1 MQPQY
6 ISLHNH
12 TRRGSNFDGDIDVN
26 KLVQYSKENGLP
38 AACITDHGSMSASF
52 ELFKACKKSGIKHL
66 IGCELYVMEENG
78 EKTPKNKDYYHLTAI
93 AINLEGYKNLC
104 RLSTIAS
111 LEQIHGKAKKPC
123 VTNAQIFKHH
133 AGLVIL
139 SGCISSELNQS
150 LSVEDELRAKKWII
164 KFRAVFKERLYL
176 ELHCHYGVRKSW
188 PSHTQKIV
196 ELGKK
201 LNVPRIITN
210 DAHFLGKEDW
220 FSQTLALS
228 IGMKGNATLG
238 SERLNNFEY
247 TGEEYVK
254 SREEIFAHFYENSGL
269 SEDEINNAL
278 DNTLKISDSFEDY
291 SLFNVVKPIKFSPN
305 AEAIFKQKC
314 ADGMFRR
321 YAHITPGTE
330 EARKLWERLD
340 YEMRVISEMG
350 FADYFLI
357 VEDFCSFVRGIGHK
371 VGKGRGSAAGSIVA
385 YCLGI
390 TDIDPIKHGLMFER
404 FLNPSRV
411 SMPDIDTDMD
421 GEGKDAVVEHLRK
434 RWGRY
439 NVAAVGTITKSA
451 AGSALADAFRTHNL
465 SWRKATDIS
474 KRYFKTVRGVPP
486 KISKLLVDESGE
498 FYKFFHSEELS
509 EDERTA
515 ITHAAQYIEGRER
528 QSGVHASGVCISE
541 ELQDYVPLVWD
552 GGEEKITTVYD
563 KDELEEMGVIKF
575 DVLGLTGLSQELEI
589 EALLTENGVN
599 IPFIDE
605 LGNYPEV
612 YAMLKKGDTFGV
624 FQMEGKVPADLLREI
639 SADNFEDLSA
649 VNALNRPGC
658 LGSKSDRV
666 YVRNRVLGTPKVHPI
681 VDEVLKDTF
690 GIMLY
695 QEEIMLMAQKLSG
708 YSLAEADDLR
718 KIIGKKKIKDMPA
731 QEEKFVGGAIKFSGV
746 SEELA
751 LALWSEVKAAAEYSF
766 NKSHTYAYGYQALI
780 SAFYK
785 VYAPREF
792 WAAGITVSSKSFEKS
807 AEWIAHCKRYFP
819 IILPKIWG
827 ELRVKCFLTQA
838 GINLGLANIKGLGV
852 NVAEEIVKNA
862 PYTGVIDFCLRSG
875 ADKGVTLSL
884 NKLGFF
890 GEEIF
895 PEESL
900 TVLFKALGYF
910 KGTLKR
916 KSLKNGGEGE
926 VILDVEE
933 FKTYLVNKDF
943 NFLQPQQR
951 SVEKIVEVEKELI
964 GAVVSVNPFQN
975 LNLNL
980 PTQEWVVGIV
990 TNYKPHTTKRGDLMV
1005 FLNVQDEQG
1014 NDHDITVFNEE
1025 LTAFNTIIQSSV
1037 LEYKPLAFSVAKG
1050 MYRDKESNTCKA
1062 TLPLT
1067 EVKKLLD
1074 ELNSIIAF
1082 DGEYGDRIIS
1092 GKIIQNKILTN
1103 KQTGG
1108 TDHFLRLLKIN
1119 GETLEVFLRDGTPGK
1134 EFLTSCLGAG
1144 ITLKLGD
1151 GDKPKV
1157 LEMTILGY
1165 EFTPSHQGS
1174 MWEDFPSP
1182 QVAPAGFW

>member
-1 MQPQY
+1 MSY

-12 TRRGSNFDGDIDVN
+12 TRRGSNFDGDIDVT
-26 KLVQYSKENGLP
+26 KFVQYSKKNGLP
-38 AACITDHGSMSASF
+38 AACITDHGSMSAAF
-52 ELFKACKKSGIKHL
+52 ELFKACKKEGIKHL

-78 EKTPKNKDYYHLTAI
+78 EKTPKGKDYYHLTAI

-104 RLSTIAS
+104 RLSTVAS

-133 AGLVIL
+133 EGLVIL

-164 KFRAVFKERLYL
+164 KYRAVFKERLYL
-176 ELHCHYGVRKSW
+176 ELHCHYGIRKSW

-228 IGMKGNATLG
+228 IGLKGNATLG

-254 SREEIFAHFYENSGL
+254 TRDEIFQHFFENSGL

-278 DNTLKISDSFEDY
+278 NATLDISDKFEDY

-314 ADGMFRR
+314 ADGMFKR
-321 YAHITPGTE
+321 YSHVSPGTE
-330 EARKLWERLD
+330 ELNKLWERLD

-357 VEDFCSFVRGIGHK
+357 VEDFCSYVRSIGHK

-404 FLNPSRV
+404 FLNPGRV

-421 GEGKDAVVEHLRK
+421 GKGKDEVVEHLRQ

-486 KISKLLVDESGE
+486 KISKLLVDEGGE

-509 EDERTA
+509 EEERIA

-528 QSGVHASGVCISE
+528 QSGVHAGGICISE
-541 ELQDYVPLVWD
+541 ELQDFVPLVWD
-552 GGEEKITTVYD
+552 GGEEKITTIYY

-589 EALLTENGVN
+589 ESLLKENNVP
-599 IPFIDE
+599 IPVINE

-624 FQMEGKVPADLLREI
+624 FQMEGKVPSNLLREI
-639 SADNFEDLSA
+639 GANNFEDLSA

-658 LGSKSDRV
+658 LDSGSDRV
-666 YVRNRVLGTPKVHPI
+666 YVKNRGLGTPKVHPI

-718 KIIGKKKIKDMPA
+718 KIIGKKKIKDMPL
-731 QEEKFVGGAIKFSGV
+731 QQEKFVGGAITYSGV

-751 LALWSEVKAAAEYSF
+751 EALWAEVKASAEYSF

-807 AEWIAHCKRYFP
+807 AEWIKNAKRHFN
-819 IILPKIWG
+819 IILPKMWG
-827 ELRVKCFLTQA
+827 ELRVKCFLTA
-838 GINLGLANIKGLGV
+838 EGINLGLANIKGLGV
-852 NVAEEIVKNA
+852 SVAEEIVKNY
-862 PYTGVIDFCLRSG
+862 PYNGVVDFCLRSG
-875 ADKGVTLSL
+875 GDKGVVISL
-884 NKLGFF
+884 NNLGFF
-890 GEEIF
+890 GDEIF

-900 TVLFKALGYF
+900 AVLFKALSYF
-910 KGTLKR
+910 KGTLK
-916 KSLKNGGEGE
+916 KKALKNGGDGE
-926 VILDVEE
+926 VILNVEE
-933 FKTYLVNKDF
+933 FKTYLVSKDF
-943 NFLQPQQR
+943 NFPQPTLR
-951 SVEKIVEVEKELI
+951 KIEKIIEVEKELI
-964 GAVVSVNPFQN
+964 GAVVSVNPFQG

-980 PTQEWVVGIV
+980 PQNEWVVGIV

-1005 FLNVQDEQG
+1005 FLMVEDENG
-1014 NDHDITVFNEE
+1014 VGHDITVFNEE

-1037 LEYKPLAFSVAKG
+1037 LEYKPLAFNVTKG
-1050 MYRDKESNTCKA
+1050 EYNGKVSNTCKA
-1062 TLPLT
+1062 VLHLS
-1067 EVKKLLD
+1067 EVKKHLD
-1074 ELNSIIAF
+1074 VLNSIVAF
-1082 DGEYGDRIIS
+1082 EGEYGDRIAS

-1108 TDHFLRLLKIN
+1108 TDHFLRILQKD
-1119 GETLEVFLRDGTPGK
+1119 GCVLEVFLRDGTQGK
-1134 EFLTSCLGAG
+1134 EFLTSCLTAG
-1144 ITLKLGD
+1144 ITANLSD

-1165 EFTPSHQGS
+1165 EFQNCQTDV
-1174 MWEDFPSP
+1174 EEYP
-1182 QVAPAGFW
+1182 QAAPTGFW

>member
-1 MQPQY
+1 MSY

-12 TRRGSNFDGDIDVN
+12 TRRGSNFDGDIDVA
-26 KLVQYSKENGLP
+26 KLVQYSKKNGLP
-38 AACITDHGSMSASF
+38 AACITDHGSMSAAF
-52 ELFKACKKSGIKHL
+52 ELFKACKKEGIKHL

-78 EKTPKNKDYYHLTAI
+78 EKTPKGKDYYHLTAI

-123 VTNAQIFKHH
+123 VTNAQIFKYN
-133 AGLVIL
+133 AGLIIL

-164 KFRAVFKERLYL
+164 KYRAVFKERLYL
-176 ELHCHYGVRKSW
+176 ELHCHYGIRKSW

-228 IGMKGNATLG
+228 IGLKGNATLG

-254 SREEIFAHFYENSGL
+254 TRDEIFQHFFENSGL

-278 DNTLKISDSFEDY
+278 NATLDISDKFEDY

-305 AEAIFKQKC
+305 AEEIFKQKC
-314 ADGMFRR
+314 ADGMFKR
-321 YAHITPGTE
+321 YSHVSPGTE
-330 EARKLWERLD
+330 ELNKLWERLD

-350 FADYFLI
+350 FSDYFLI
-357 VEDFCSFVRGIGHK
+357 VEDFCSYVRSIGHK

-404 FLNPSRV
+404 FLNPGRV

-421 GEGKDAVVEHLRK
+421 GEGKDKVVEHLRQ

-439 NVAAVGTITKSA
+439 NVAAVGTITRGA

-486 KISKLLVDESGE
+486 KISKLLVDEGGE

-509 EDERTA
+509 EEERVA

-528 QSGVHASGVCISE
+528 QSGVHAGGICISE
-541 ELQDYVPLVWD
+541 ELQDFVPLVWD
-552 GGEEKITTVYD
+552 GGEEKITTIYY

-589 EALLTENGVN
+589 ESLLKENNVP
-599 IPFIDE
+599 IPVINE

-624 FQMEGKVPADLLREI
+624 FQMEGKVPSNLLREI
-639 SADNFEDLSA
+639 GANNFEDLSA

-658 LGSKSDRV
+658 LDSGSDRV
-666 YVRNRVLGTPKVHPI
+666 YVKNRGLGTPKVHPI

-718 KIIGKKKIKDMPA
+718 KIIGKKKIKDMPL
-731 QEEKFVGGAIKFSGV
+731 QEQKFVGGAITYSGV

-751 LALWSEVKAAAEYSF
+751 EALWAEVKASAEYSF

-807 AEWIAHCKRYFP
+807 AEWIKNAKRHFN
-819 IILPKIWG
+819 IILPKMWG
-827 ELRVKCFLTQA
+827 ELRVKCFLTA
-838 GINLGLANIKGLGV
+838 EGINLGLANIKGLGV
-852 NVAEEIVKNA
+852 SVAEEIVKNY
-862 PYTGVIDFCLRSG
+862 PYNGVVDFCLRSG
-875 ADKGVTLSL
+875 GDKGVVISL
-884 NKLGFF
+884 NNLGFF
-890 GEEIF
+890 GDEIF

-900 TVLFKALGYF
+900 AVLFKALSYF
-910 KGTLKR
+910 KGTLK
-916 KSLKNGGEGE
+916 KKALKNGGDGE
-926 VILDVEE
+926 VILNVEE
-933 FKTYLVNKDF
+933 FKTYLVSKDF
-943 NFLQPQQR
+943 NFPQPTLR
-951 SVEKIVEVEKELI
+951 KIEKIIEVEKELI
-964 GAVVSVNPFQN
+964 GAVVSVNPFQS

-980 PTQEWVVGIV
+980 PQSEWVTGIV

-1005 FLNVQDEQG
+1005 FLMVEDENG
-1014 NDHDITVFNEE
+1014 VGHDITVFNEE

-1037 LEYKPLAFSVAKG
+1037 LEYKPLAFNVTKG
-1050 MYRDKESNTCKA
+1050 EYNGKVSNTCKA
-1062 TLPLT
+1062 VLHLS
-1067 EVKKLLD
+1067 EVKKLLY
-1074 ELNSIIAF
+1074 ELNSIVAF
-1082 DGEYGDRIIS
+1082 EGEYGDRIVS

-1108 TDHFLRLLKIN
+1108 TDHFLRILQKD
-1119 GETLEVFLRDGTPGK
+1119 GCVLEVFLRDGTQGK
-1134 EFLTSCLGAG
+1134 EFLTSCLTAG
-1144 ITLKLGD
+1144 ITANLSD

-1165 EFTPSHQGS
+1165 EFQNCQTDV
-1174 MWEDFPSP
+1174 EEYP
-1182 QVAPAGFW
+1182 QAAPAGFW

>member
-1 MQPQY
+1 MQQY

-12 TRRGSNFDGDIDVN
+12 TRRGSNFDGDIDV
-26 KLVQYSKENGLP
+26 KRLVEFSKAQGLP
-38 AACITDHGSMSASF
+38 AACITDHGSMSAAF
-52 ELFKACKKSGIKHL
+52 ELFKECRKEGIKHL
-66 IGCELYVMEENG
+66 IGCELYVMEEGG
-78 EKTPKNKDYYHLTAI
+78 EKTANGKDYYHLTAI

-111 LEQIHGKAKKPC
+111 LEQVHGKAKKPC
-123 VTNAQIFKHH
+123 VTNAQIFSHN

-150 LSVEDELRAKKWII
+150 LSAGDELRAKKWII
-164 KFRAVFKERLYL
+164 KYRAVFKERFYL
-176 ELHCHYGVRKSW
+176 ELHCHYGVRKNW

-196 ELGKK
+196 DLGKK
-201 LNVPRIITN
+201 LNVARIITN

-254 SREEIFAHFYENSGL
+254 TREEIFQHFYDNSGL

-278 DNTLKISDSFEDY
+278 DNTIKISEKFEDY
-291 SLFNVVKPIKFSPN
+291 SLFNVVKAIKFSPN

-314 ADGMFRR
+314 ADGMFNR
-321 YAHITPGTE
+321 YPP
-330 EARKLWERLD
+330 EALSPELWERLD

-385 YCLGI
+385 YCLKI

-404 FLNPSRV
+404 FLNPGRKA
-411 SMPDIDTDMD
+411 MPDIDTDMN
-421 GEGKDAVVEHLRK
+421 GEGKDAVVEHLRE

-439 NVAAVGTITKSA
+439 NVAAVGTVTKSA
-451 AGSALADAFRTHNL
+451 AGSALADSFRTHNL
-465 SWRKATDIS
+465 SWRKATEIS
-474 KRYFKTVRGVPP
+474 KRYFKTIRGVPP
-486 KISKLLVDESGE
+486 KISKLLVDEGGE
-498 FYKFFHSEELS
+498 FYKFFHSDELS
-509 EDERTA
+509 EEERTA
-515 ITHAAQYIEGRER
+515 ITHAAQFIEGRER
-528 QSGVHASGVCISE
+528 QSGVHAGGICISE

-589 EALLTENGVN
+589 EALLKESNCT
-599 IPFIDE
+599 IPVINE

-612 YAMLKKGDTFGV
+612 YAMLKQGDTFGV
-624 FQMEGKVPADLLREI
+624 FQMEGKVPSNLLREI
-639 SADNFEDLSA
+639 GANNFEDLSA

-658 LGSKSDRV
+658 LDSGSDRV

-708 YSLAEADDLR
+708 YTLAEADDLR

-731 QEEKFVGGAIKFSGV
+731 QEEKFVGGAITHSGV

-751 LALWSEVKAAAEYSF
+751 LALWSEVKASAEYSF

-807 AEWIAHCKRYFP
+807 AEWIKNTKRHFN
-819 IILPKIWG
+819 IILPKMWA
-827 ELRVKCFLTQA
+827 ELRVKCFLTPE

-852 NVAEEIVKNA
+852 SVAEEIVKNY
-862 PYTGVIDFCLRSG
+862 PYSGVVDFCLRSG
-875 ADKGVTLSL
+875 GDKGVVISL
-884 NKLGFF
+884 NNLGFF
-890 GEEIF
+890 GDEIF

-900 TVLFKALGYF
+900 VVLFKALSYF

-916 KSLKNGGEGE
+916 RALKNGGDGE
-926 VILDVEE
+926 VTLNVEE
-933 FKTYLVNKDF
+933 FKTYLVSKDF
-943 NFLQPQQR
+943 NFPQPTLR
-951 SVEKIVEVEKELI
+951 TTEKIVEVEKDLI
-964 GAVVSVNPFQN
+964 GTVVSVNPFQN

-980 PTQEWVVGIV
+980 PQSEWVTGIV
-990 TNYKPHTTKRGDLMV
+990 TNYKPFTTRNGDLMV
-1005 FLNVQDEQG
+1005 FLMVNDENG
-1014 NDHDITVFNEE
+1014 ESHDITVFNEE
-1025 LTAFNTIIQSSV
+1025 LTKFNTLIQTSV
-1037 LEYKPLAFSVAKG
+1037 LEYKPLAFNVTKG
-1050 MYRDKESNTCKA
+1050 EYNGKVSNTCKA
-1062 TLPLT
+1062 VLSLN
-1067 EVKKLLD
+1067 EVKKCLD
-1074 ELNSIIAF
+1074 ELNLIVAF
-1082 DGEYGDRIIS
+1082 EGEYGDRIAS
-1092 GKIIQNKILTN
+1092 GKIIQNKVLTN

-1108 TDHFLRLLKIN
+1108 TDHFLRIMQKT
-1119 GETLEVFLRDGTPGK
+1119 GCVLEVFLRDGTQGK
-1134 EFLTSCLGAG
+1134 EFLTSCLTAG
-1144 ITLKLGD
+1144 ITVNLSD
-1151 GDKPKV
+1151 GDSPKII
-1157 LEMTILGY
+1157 EMTILGY
-1165 EFTPSHQGS
+1165 EFAPRQVN
-1174 MWEDFPSP
+1174 MWEHP
-1182 QVAPAGFW
+1182 QTAPAGFW

>member
-1 MQPQY
+1 MQQQY

-12 TRRGSNFDGDIDVN
+12 TRRGSNFDGDIDVK

-38 AACITDHGSMSASF
+38 AACVTDHGSMCAGF
-52 ELFKACKKSGIKHL
+52 ELFKECQKEGIKHL

-78 EKTPKNKDYYHLTAI
+78 EKTAKGKDYYHLTAI
-93 AINLEGYKNLC
+93 AINLDGYKNLC

-123 VTNAQIFKHH
+123 VTNSQIFKHH
-133 AGLVIL
+133 EGLVVL

-220 FSQTLALS
+220 FSQTLVLS
-228 IGMKGNATLG
+228 IGLKGNATLG
-238 SERLNNFEY
+238 SERLENFTY

-254 SREEIFAHFYENSGL
+254 TRDEIFQHFFENSGL

-278 DNTLKISDSFEDY
+278 DNTIKISDSFEDY

-305 AEAIFKQKC
+305 AGAIFKQKC
-314 ADGMFRR
+314 ADGMFKR
-321 YAHITPGTE
+321 YSHISPGE
-330 EARKLWERLD
+330 ELNKLWERLD

-357 VEDFCSFVRGIGHK
+357 VEDFCSYVRSIGHK

-421 GEGKDAVVEHLRK
+421 GEGKDKVVEHLRQ

-486 KISKLLVDESGE
+486 KISKLLVDEGGE

-509 EDERTA
+509 EDERVA

-528 QSGVHASGVCISE
+528 QSGVHAGGVCISE
-541 ELQDYVPLVWD
+541 ELQDFVPLVWD

-589 EALLTENGVN
+589 EALLKENN
-599 IPFIDE
+599 SPIPFIDE

-624 FQMEGKVPADLLREI
+624 FQMEGKVPSNLLREI
-639 SADNFEDLSA
+639 EANNFEDLSA

-658 LGSKSDRV
+658 LDSGSDRV

-708 YSLAEADDLR
+708 YTLAEADDLR
-718 KIIGKKKIKDMPA
+718 KIIGKKKIKDMPL
-731 QEEKFVGGAIKFSGV
+731 QEQKFVGGAITHSGV

-751 LALWSEVKAAAEYSF
+751 LALWAEVKASAEYSF

-807 AEWIAHCKRYFP
+807 AEWIKNTKRHFP
-819 IILPKIWG
+819 IILPKMWG
-827 ELRVKCFLTQA
+827 ELRVKCFLTQE
-838 GINLGLANIKGLGV
+838 GINLGIANIKGLGV
-852 NVAEEIVKNA
+852 NVAEEIVKNY
-862 PYTGVIDFCLRSG
+862 PYSGVVDFCLRSG
-875 ADKGVTLSL
+875 GDKGVTLSL
-884 NKLGFF
+884 NNLGFF
-890 GEEIF
+890 GDEIF

-900 TVLFKALGYF
+900 ESLFKSLSYF

-916 KSLKNGGEGE
+916 KALKNGGDGE
-926 VILDVEE
+926 VILNVEE
-933 FKTYLVNKDF
+933 FKEYLRSKDF
-943 NFLQPQQR
+943 DFPQPTLR
-951 SVEKIVEVEKELI
+951 KIEKIIEVEKELI
-964 GAVVSVNPFQN
+964 GAVVSVNPFQG

-1005 FLNVQDEQG
+1005 FLMVEDENG
-1014 NDHDITVFNEE
+1014 VGHDITVFNEE
-1025 LTAFNTIIQSSV
+1025 LTQFNTLIQTSV
-1037 LEYKPLAFSVAKG
+1037 LEYKPLAFNVTKG
-1050 MYRDKESNTCKA
+1050 EYNGKVSNTCKA
-1062 TLPLT
+1062 VLSSS

-1074 ELNSIIAF
+1074 ELNLIVAY
-1082 DGEYGDRIIS
+1082 DGEYGDRITS
-1092 GKIIQNKILTN
+1092 GKIVSNKILTN

-1119 GETLEVFLRDGTPGK
+1119 GETLDVFLRDGTPGK
-1134 EFLTSCLGAG
+1134 EFLTSCLSVG
-1144 ITLKLGD
+1144 ITAKLGD

-1165 EFTPSHQGS
+1165 EFAPRQVN
-1174 MWEDFPSP
+1174 MWEYP
-1182 QVAPAGFW
+1182 QSAPAGFW

>member
-1 MQPQY
+1 MSY

-12 TRRGSNFDGDIDVN
+12 TRRGSNFDGDIDVT
-26 KLVQYSKENGLP
+26 KLVRYSKGMGLP

-52 ELFKACKKSGIKHL
+52 ELFKACKEAGIKHL
-66 IGCELYVMEENG
+66 IGCELYVMEEDG
-78 EKTPKNKDYYHLTAI
+78 GKTARGKDYYHLTAI
-93 AINLEGYKNLC
+93 AINLQGYKNLC

-123 VTNAQIFKHH
+123 VTNAQIFQYNE
-133 AGLVIL
+133 GLVIL

-150 LSVEDELRAKKWII
+150 LDVEDELRAKKWII

-201 LNVPRIITN
+201 LNVARIITN

-228 IGMKGNATLG
+228 IGLKGNATLG

-254 SREEIFAHFYENSGL
+254 TREEIFQHFFENSGL
-269 SEDEINNAL
+269 SSKEINNAL
-278 DNTLKISDSFEDY
+278 NATLEISDKFEDY
-291 SLFNVVKPIKFSPN
+291 SLFNVVKPIKFSAN

-314 ADGMFRR
+314 ADGMFNR
-321 YAHITPGTE
+321 YPP
-330 EARKLWERLD
+330 EALSPELWERLD

-357 VEDFCSFVRGIGHK
+357 VEDFCSYVRGIGHK

-421 GEGKDAVVEHLRK
+421 GEGKDAVVEHLRQ

-439 NVAAVGTITKSA
+439 NVAAIGTITKSA

-465 SWRKATDIS
+465 SWRKATEIS

-486 KISKLLVDESGE
+486 KISKLLADEGGE

-515 ITHAAQYIEGRER
+515 ITHAAQFIEGRER
-528 QSGVHASGVCISE
+528 QSGVHAGGVCISE
-541 ELQDYVPLVWD
+541 ELQDFVPLVWD
-552 GGEEKITTVYD
+552 GDEEKITTVYD
-563 KDELEEMGVIKF
+563 KDELEGMGVIKF
-575 DVLGLTGLSQELEI
+575 DILGLTGLSQELEI
-589 EALLTENGVN
+589 EALLKENNLQV
-599 IPFIDE
+599 PFIDE

-708 YSLAEADDLR
+708 YTLAEADDLR

-731 QEEKFVGGAIKFSGV
+731 QEEKFVGGAITHSGV

-751 LALWSEVKAAAEYSF
+751 LSLWSEVKASAEYSF

-792 WAAGITVSSKSFEKS
+792 WAAGITVSSKKFEKS
-807 AEWIAHCKRYFP
+807 AEWIKNTKRHFN
-819 IILPKIWG
+819 IILPKMWG
-827 ELRVKCFLTQA
+827 ELRVKCFLTPE

-852 NVAEEIVKNA
+852 SVAEDIVSNT
-862 PYTGVIDFCLRSG
+862 PYVGVIDFCLRSG

-900 TVLFKALGYF
+900 ESLFKALGYF

-933 FKTYLVNKDF
+933 FKAYLVSKDF
-943 NFLQPQQR
+943 NFPQPQQR

-980 PTQEWVVGIV
+980 PQQEWVTGIV

-1005 FLNVQDEQG
+1005 FLAVQDEDG
-1014 NDHDITVFNEE
+1014 EAHDISVFNEE
-1025 LTAFNTIIQSSV
+1025 LTKFNTLIQTSVLNYGVLAFNVTKG
-1037 LEYKPLAFSVAKG
+1037 EYNGKV
-1050 MYRDKESNTCKA
+1050 SNTCKA
-1062 TLPLT
+1062 VLSLS
-1067 EVKKLLD
+1067 EVKKCLD
-1074 ELNSIIAF
+1074 ELNSIVVF
-1082 DGEYGDRIIS
+1082 EGEYGDTVIS

-1103 KQTGG
+1103 KQTQG
-1108 TDHFLRLLKIN
+1108 TDHFLRLLKKD
-1119 GETLEVFLRDGTPGK
+1119 GDTLEVFLRDGTPGK
-1134 EFLTSCLGAG
+1134 EFLTSCLTVGA
-1144 ITLKLGD
+1144 TLRISDNSMQKN
-1151 GDKPKV
+1151 PSV

-1165 EFTPSHQGS
+1165 EFAPR
-1174 MWEDFPSP
+1174 P
-1182 QVAPAGFW
+1182 QNLQESVRQNAPVFSTPAGFW

>member
-1 MQPQY
+1 MSY

-12 TRRGSNFDGDIDVN
+12 TRRGSNFDGDIDVQ
-26 KLVQYSKENGLP
+26 KLVQYSKGKNLP
-38 AACITDHGSMSASF
+38 AACITDHGSMSAAF
-52 ELFKACKKSGIKHL
+52 ELFKECKKAGIKHL

-78 EKTPKNKDYYHLTAI
+78 EKTPKGKDYYHLTAI

-123 VTNAQIFKHH
+123 VTNAQIFKYNE
-133 AGLVIL
+133 GLVIL

-150 LSVEDELRAKKWII
+150 LSVEDELRAKKLIL
-164 KFRAVFKERLYL
+164 KYRAVFKERLYL
-176 ELHCHYGVRKSW
+176 ELHCHYGIRKSW

-228 IGMKGNATLG
+228 IGLKGNATLG

-254 SREEIFAHFYENSGL
+254 SRDEIFQHFFENSGL

-278 DNTLKISDSFEDY
+278 NATLDISDKFEDY

-314 ADGMFRR
+314 ADGMFKR
-321 YAHITPGTE
+321 YSHVSPGTE
-330 EARKLWERLD
+330 ELNKLWERLD

-350 FADYFLI
+350 FSDYFLI
-357 VEDFCSFVRGIGHK
+357 VEDFCSYVRSIGHK

-421 GEGKDAVVEHLRK
+421 GEGKDKVVEHLRQ

-486 KISKLLVDESGE
+486 KISKLLVDEGGE

-509 EDERTA
+509 EEERVA
-515 ITHAAQYIEGRER
+515 INHAAQYIEGRER
-528 QSGVHASGVCISE
+528 QSGVHAGGICISE
-541 ELQDYVPLVWD
+541 ELQDFVPLVWD

-589 EALLTENGVN
+589 ESLLKENN
-599 IPFIDE
+599 FAIPVINE

-624 FQMEGKVPADLLREI
+624 FQMEGKVPSNLLREI
-639 SADNFEDLSA
+639 GANNFEDLSA

-658 LGSKSDRV
+658 LDSGSDRV
-666 YVRNRVLGTPKVHPI
+666 YVKNRVLGTPKVHPI

-718 KIIGKKKIKDMPA
+718 KIIGKKKIKDMPL
-731 QEEKFVGGAIKFSGV
+731 QQEKFVGGAITHSGV

-751 LALWSEVKAAAEYSF
+751 LALWAEVKASAEYSF

-807 AEWIAHCKRYFP
+807 AEWIKNAKRHFN
-819 IILPKIWG
+819 IILPKMWG
-827 ELRVKCFLTQA
+827 ELRVKCFLTA
-838 GINLGLANIKGLGV
+838 EGINLGLANIKGLGV
-852 NVAEEIVKNA
+852 SVAEEIVKNY
-862 PYTGVIDFCLRSG
+862 PYNGVVDFCLRSG
-875 ADKGVTLSL
+875 GDKGVVISL
-884 NKLGFF
+884 NNLGFF
-890 GEEIF
+890 GDEIF

-900 TVLFKALGYF
+900 AVLFKALSYF
-910 KGTLKR
+910 KGTLK
-916 KSLKNGGEGE
+916 KKALKNNLNGE
-926 VILDVEE
+926 VILNVEE
-933 FKTYLVNKDF
+933 FKTYLVSKDF
-943 NFLQPQQR
+943 DFPQPTLR
-951 SVEKIVEVEKELI
+951 KIEKIIEVEKELI
-964 GAVVSVNPFQN
+964 GAVVSVNPFQG

-980 PTQEWVVGIV
+980 PQNEWVVGIV

-1005 FLNVQDEQG
+1005 FLMVEDENG
-1014 NDHDITVFNEE
+1014 VGHDITVFNEE

-1037 LEYKPLAFSVAKG
+1037 LEYKPLAFNVTKG
-1050 MYRDKESNTCKA
+1050 EYNGKVSNTCKA
-1062 TLPLT
+1062 VLHLS
-1067 EVKKLLD
+1067 EVKKHLD
-1074 ELNSIIAF
+1074 VLNSIAAF
-1082 DGEYGDRIIS
+1082 EGEYGDRIAS

-1108 TDHFLRLLKIN
+1108 TDHFLRILQKD
-1119 GETLEVFLRDGTPGK
+1119 GCVLEVFLRDGTRGK
-1134 EFLTSCLGAG
+1134 EFLTSCLTAG
-1144 ITLKLGD
+1144 ITANLSD

-1165 EFTPSHQGS
+1165 EFQNCQTDV
-1174 MWEDFPSP
+1174 EEYP
-1182 QVAPAGFW
+1182 QAAPAGFW

>member
-26 KLVQYSKENGLP
+26 KLVQYSKAQGLP
-38 AACITDHGSMSASF
+38 AACITDHGSMSAAF
-52 ELFKACKKSGIKHL
+52 ELFKACKKEGIKHL

-133 AGLVIL
+133 EGLVIL

-150 LSVEDELRAKKWII
+150 LGAEDELRAKKWII
-164 KFRAVFKERLYL
+164 KYRAIFKERLFL

-188 PSHTQKIV
+188 PNHTHKIV

-228 IGMKGNATLG
+228 IGLKGNATLG
-238 SERLNNFEY
+238 SERLENFEY

-254 SREEIFAHFYENSGL
+254 SREEIFQHFYENSGL
-269 SEDEINNAL
+269 SSEEINDALNA
-278 DNTLKISDSFEDY
+278 TLEISDKFEDY
-291 SLFNVVKPIKFSPN
+291 SLFNVVKPIKFSAN

-314 ADGMFRR
+314 ADGMFNR
-321 YAHITPGTE
+321 YPP
-330 EARKLWERLD
+330 EALSPELWERLD

-357 VEDFCSFVRGIGHK
+357 VEDFCSYVRSIGHK

-465 SWRKATDIS
+465 SWRKATEIS

-486 KISKLLVDESGE
+486 KISKLLADEGGE

-515 ITHAAQYIEGRER
+515 ITHAAQFIEGRER
-528 QSGVHASGVCISE
+528 QSGVHAGGICISE
-541 ELQDYVPLVWD
+541 ELQDFVPLVWD
-552 GGEEKITTVYD
+552 GDKEKITTVYD
-563 KDELEEMGVIKF
+563 KDELEGMGVIKF
-575 DVLGLTGLSQELEI
+575 DILGLTGLSQELEI
-589 EALLTENGVN
+589 EALLTENN
-599 IPFIDE
+599 ITVPQIDE

-612 YAMLKKGDTFGV
+612 YTMLKKGDTFGV
-624 FQMEGKVPADLLREI
+624 FQMEGKVPSDLLREI
-639 SADNFEDLSA
+639 NADNFEDLSA

-658 LGSKSDRV
+658 LDSKSDRV
-666 YVRNRVLGTPKVHPI
+666 YVRNRVLGTPQVHPI

-708 YSLAEADDLR
+708 YTLAEADDLR
-718 KIIGKKKIKDMPA
+718 KIIGKKKIKDMPL
-731 QEEKFVGGAIKFSGV
+731 QEQKFVGGAIQYSGV

-751 LALWSEVKAAAEYSF
+751 LSLWSEVKAAAEYSF

-792 WAAGITVSSKSFEKS
+792 WAAGITVSAKSFEKS
-807 AEWIAHCKRYFP
+807 AKWIKNTKRHFP
-819 IILPKIWG
+819 IILPKIWR
-827 ELRVKCFLTQA
+827 ELRVKCFLTQE

-852 NVAEEIVKNA
+852 NVAEDIVSNT
-862 PYTGVIDFCLRSG
+862 PYVGVVDFCLRSG
-875 ADKGVTLSL
+875 ADKEVVLSL

-900 TVLFKALGYF
+900 ESLFKALSYF

-916 KSLKNGGEGE
+916 KALKNGGDGE
-926 VILDVEE
+926 VILNVDE
-933 FKTYLVNKDF
+933 FKNYLVSKDF
-943 NFLQPQQR
+943 NFPQPTLR
-951 SVEKIVEVEKELI
+951 KIEEIVSYEKELI
-964 GAVVSVNPFQN
+964 GAVVSANPFQN

-980 PTQEWVVGIV
+980 PAQEWVVGIV
-990 TNYKPHTTKRGDLMV
+990 TNYKPYTTKRGDLMV

-1025 LTAFNTIIQSSV
+1025 LTQFNTLIQSSA
-1037 LEYKPLAFSVAKG
+1037 LEYKPLAFNVDKG

-1062 TLPLT
+1062 ILPLT

-1082 DGEYGDRIIS
+1082 DWEYGDRIIS

-1108 TDHFLRLLKIN
+1108 TDHFLRILKIN
-1119 GETLEVFLRDGTPGK
+1119 GETLDLFLRDGTPGK
-1134 EFLTSCLGAG
+1134 EFLTSCLSVG
-1144 ITLKLGD
+1144 ITAKLGD
-1151 GDKPKV
+1151 GDKPKI

-1165 EFTPSHQGS
+1165 EFMPSHQGS

>member
-1 MQPQY
+1 MY

-12 TRRGSNFDGDIDVN
+12 TRRGSNFDGDIDVR
-26 KLVQYSKENGLP
+26 KLVQYSKAQGLP
-38 AACITDHGSMSASF
+38 AACITDHGSMSAAF
-52 ELFKACKKSGIKHL
+52 ELFKECKKEGIKHL
-66 IGCELYVMEENG
+66 IGCELYVMEEDG
-78 EKTPKNKDYYHLTAI
+78 GKTAKGKDYYHLTAI

-104 RLSTIAS
+104 RLSTIAN
-111 LEQIHGKAKKPC
+111 LEQIHGKSKKPC
-123 VTNAQIFKHH
+123 VTNSQIFKHH
-133 AGLVIL
+133 QGLVIL

-164 KFRAVFKERLYL
+164 KYRAVFKERLYL
-176 ELHCHYGVRKSW
+176 ELICHRGIKKNSPDHV
-188 PSHTQKIV
+188 QKVV

-210 DAHFLGKEDW
+210 DAHFLQRTDW
-220 FSQTLALS
+220 FSQTLVLS
-228 IGMKGNATLG
+228 IGLKGQSTLG
-238 SERLNNFEY
+238 SEVLNNFMY

-254 SREEIFAHFYENSGL
+254 SRHEVFQHFYDNSGL
-269 SEDEINNAL
+269 SEEEINGAL
-278 DNTLKISDSFEDY
+278 DNTLKIADKFEDY

-314 ADGMFRR
+314 ADGMFNR
-321 YAHITPGTE
+321 YPPE
-330 EARKLWERLD
+330 VLSPELWERLD

-421 GEGKDAVVEHLRK
+421 GEGKDKVVEHLRQ

-451 AGSALADAFRTHNL
+451 AGSALADAFRSHNL

-474 KRYFKTVRGVPP
+474 KRFFKTIRGVPP
-486 KISKLLVDESGE
+486 KISKLLVDEGGE

-509 EDERTA
+509 EEERTA
-515 ITHAAQYIEGRER
+515 INHAAQYIEGRER
-528 QSGVHASGVCISE
+528 QSGVHAGGICISE
-541 ELQDYVPLVWD
+541 ELQDFVPLVWD
-552 GGEEKITTVYD
+552 AGEEKITTVYD

-589 EALLTENGVN
+589 ENLLRENGVN

-658 LGSKSDRV
+658 LDSKSDRV

-708 YSLAEADDLR
+708 YTLAEADDLR
-718 KIIGKKKIKDMPA
+718 KIIGKKKIKDMPL
-731 QEEKFVGGAIKFSGV
+731 QQEKFVGGAIKFSGV

-751 LALWSEVKAAAEYSF
+751 LSLWSEVKAAAEYSF

-785 VYAPREF
+785 IYAPREF

-807 AEWIAHCKRYFP
+807 AEWIKNTKRHFN
-819 IILPKIWG
+819 IVLPKMWG

-852 NVAEEIVKNA
+852 SIAEEIVKNY
-862 PYTGVIDFCLRSG
+862 PYSGVIDFCLRSG
-875 ADKGVTLSL
+875 ADKGVVIAL

-890 GEEIF
+890 GEEVF

-900 TVLFKALGYF
+900 EKLFKALSYF
-910 KGTLKR
+910 KGSLKR
-916 KSLKNGGEGE
+916 KALKNGGDEC
-926 VILDVEE
+926 VDLNVDE
-933 FKTYLVNKDF
+933 FKAYLAAKEF
-943 NFLQPQQR
+943 SFPQPQLR
-951 SVEKIVEVEKELI
+951 KIEEVVSYEKDLI
-964 GAVVSVNPFQN
+964 GTVVSVNPFQG

-980 PTQEWVVGIV
+980 PQSEWVTGIV
-990 TNYKPHTTKRGDLMV
+990 TNYKPFTTRNGDLMV
-1005 FLNVQDEQG
+1005 FLSVQDEYG
-1014 NDHDITVFNEE
+1014 EVHDITVFNEE
-1025 LTAFNTIIQSSV
+1025 LTKFNTLIQSSV
-1037 LEYKPLAFSVAKG
+1037 LGYKPLAFNVTKG
-1050 MYRDKESNTCKA
+1050 MYKDKVSNTCKA
-1062 TLPLT
+1062 VLNLN
-1067 EVKKLLD
+1067 EVKKCLD
-1074 ELNSIIAF
+1074 ELNSIVAY
-1082 DGEYGDRIIS
+1082 DGEYGDRITS
-1092 GKIIQNKILTN
+1092 GKIVSNKILTN
-1103 KQTGG
+1103 KQTQG
-1108 TDHFLRLLKIN
+1108 TDHFLRILQKD
-1119 GETLEVFLRDGTPGK
+1119 GCVLEVFLRDGTPGK
-1134 EFLTSCLGAG
+1134 EFLASCLTAG
-1144 ITLKLGD
+1144 ITANLSD
-1151 GDKPKV
+1151 GDKPKII
-1157 LEMTILGY
+1157 EMTILGY
-1165 EFTPSHQGS
+1165 EFAPRPQNLEAN
-1174 MWEDFPSP
+1174 MWEDP
-1182 QVAPAGFW
+1182 QRPQTAPPGFW